1 MNIGAIINELRIE
14 KNLTQAQ
21 LANVL
26 GITQD
31 SISLW
36 ERGKRFPDTT
46 YVVKLAD
53 FFQVSAD
60 YLLGRCQE
68 PEIIFAQP
76 QSELTREEQQL
87 LKDFRALSRHSRE
100 LILGMIHSAAE
111 KEQRV

>member
-53 FFQVSAD
+53 FFQVSVY
-60 YLLGRCQE
+60 YLLGRSDDLGAV
-68 PEIIFAQP
+68 IAP
-76 QSELTREEQQL
+76 QSDLTREEQQL
-87 LKDFRALSRHSRE
+87 LNDFRTLSRHSRD
-100 LILGMIHSAAE
+100 LILDMIHSAAE

>member
-60 YLLGRCQE
+60 YLLGRSDDLGA
-68 PEIIFAQP
+68 PVAPRSEI
-76 QSELTREEQQL
+76 SSEEQQL

-100 LILGMIHSAAE
+100 LILGMVHSAAE
-111 KEQRV
+111 KEQRA